1 MSVSNNEYHFINTQ
15 LPRDSVEFKNE
26 RIIEE
31 GITSRIR
38 QAANFCKS
46 LSGVTASD
54 LSRVS
59 FEDKIKVEKCLRD
72 NYLSKDP
79 NYFGKRDTIFID
91 L

>member
-1 MSVSNNEYHFINTQ
+1 MSVSNNEYSFINTL
-15 LPRDSVEFKNE
+15 LPRNSVEFRNE
-26 RIIEE
+26 RILEE
-31 GITSRIR
+31 SITSKIR
-38 QAANFCKS
+38 LAADFCKR

-59 FEDKIKVEKCLRD
+59 IEDKINVEKCLRD